1 MVRTDGLEAI
11 VRVGAPEEDR
21 GPLLEPANTRVGEW
35 LASATGGRDEAIEPM
50 LASLGWTLSDVAAH
64 LGEPRFDG
72 FPRWALAL
80 DDFLQALPPT
90 LTDLEPLIAP
100 GAAGAS
106 EWRPDPKRD
115 PLLSIWNGTLI
126 AALALL
132 PQGPDTVELSEEAR
146 TDLAVSLVGRVLAC
160 VVRALEPEM
169 VVARAL
175 GLPPGQALPGDRAS
189 WVDRLS
195 ELPGLAHPLGSVIAY
210 WHDSTTEMLT
220 RLNADIELLTDQ
232 LWNGDQPKTVLR
244 FSPDAGDP
252 HQGGRSVCLIRFDS
266 EQRVVY
272 KPKPQ
277 AGSAAWQALLGWC
290 AEQPALC
297 TNNVE
302 LGVRTVIDRGEYGW
316 DQTLSK
322 DSDPVSADEAGRW
335 LRSYG
340 ALIRLLE
347 VVEAADMWFDNLLTS
362 SGLPQF
368 IDVETVLQPRVAGMS
383 PAATLLAETCAPGG
397 AVSMRLALPDGDF
410 EDIGGLRPVTRLR
423 LPFTER
429 IIGTLSSRTDGYG
442 EDGMMQWTPP
452 RWRPDVPDGVDIAA
466 QVLIGYRCVDEALK
480 GDPQTAVSLVTDL
493 AQAPCRVVLRST
505 FTCYVV
511 IRESLRPEVL
521 GTGVDREIALAR
533 LLSPGAQALAT
544 ADNQAAAADA
554 WRLLRVGATD
564 RGALRRMDI
573 PLVRHD
579 PCSASITLDDGTVHP
594 DWYDGA
600 PLDRAMARILGRG
613 LSELRAEVLLAL
625 VHTATAAGGANAEA
639 AWDSATE
646 RMVAALVAEGV
657 EDRDA
662 RVAIGSLRA

>member
-1 MVRTDGLEAI
+1 MRTEGLAAI
-11 VRVGAPEEDR
+11 VEAGAPAQDR
-21 GPLLEPANTRVGEW
+21 GPLRDRASPRVNQW
-35 LASATGGRDEAIEPM
+35 LSSATGDHDEGIEPL
-50 LASLGWTLSDVAAH
+50 LAALGWSRDDIAAT
-64 LGEPRFDG
+64 LGESEFDAP
-72 FPRWALAL
+72 PRWALAL

-90 LTDLEPLIAP
+90 LDDLEPISAP

-106 EWRPDPKRD
+106 EWRPDPERD
-115 PLLSIWNGTLI
+115 PLLSLWNGTLL
-126 AALALL
+126 AGLALL
-132 PQGPDTVELSEEAR
+132 PDEPHRLRLSDEAR

-175 GLPPGQALPGDRAS
+175 NLPPGEAVPGDRAS
-189 WVDRLS
+189 WMDRLV
-195 ELPGLAHPLGSVIAY
+195 ELPGLAHPLGSVIDS
-210 WHDSTTEMLT
+210 WRDSTAEMLE
-220 RLNADIELLTDQ
+220 RLDADIDLLAER
-232 LWNGDQPKTVLR
+232 LWHGDRPSAVLR

-252 HQGGRSVCLIRFDS
+252 HQEGRSVCLIRFDG

-277 AGSAAWQALLGWC
+277 AGSAAWQGLLEWC
-290 AEQPALC
+290 AEQPALG
-297 TNNVE
+297 TTNVE
-302 LGVRTVIDRGEYGW
+302 LGTRTVLDRGDYGW
-316 DQTLSK
+316 DQTLRK
-322 DSDPVSADEAGRW
+322 DSEPVSAADAERW

-347 VVEAADMWFDNLLTS
+347 IVEAADMWFDNLLTS
-362 SGLPQF
+362 AGLPQF

-397 AVSMRLALPDGDF
+397 AVSMRLALPDGTF

-442 EDGMMQWTPP
+442 DDGMMQWTPG

-466 QVLIGYRCVDEALK
+466 QVLIGYRSIDEALRT
-480 GDPQTAVSLVTDL
+480 DPHAAVSLVTAL

-521 GTGVDREIALAR
+521 TTGVDREIALAR
-533 LLSPGAQALAT
+533 LLSPGARALV
-544 ADNQAAAADA
+544 AADSPA
-554 WRLLRVGATD
+554 RAIEARRLLLVGASD
-564 RGALRRMDI
+564 RHALRRMDI

-579 PCSASITLDDGTVHP
+579 PCSSSITLDDGSTHP
-594 DWYDGA
+594 DWYEGR
-600 PLDRAMARILGRG
+600 PRDRSIARILGLG
-613 LSELRAEVLLAL
+613 LADLRCEVLVAL
-625 VHTATAAGGANAEA
+625 IEAATAAGGDTAQA
-639 AWDSATE
+639 AWE
-646 RMVAALVAEGV
+646 RAAERIVAALVAEGV
-657 EDRDA
+657 DDRDA
-662 RVAIGSLRA
+662 RSAIANLRA